1 MEQKK
6 RITPEIN
13 IARGFALLFVTLG
26 HSFPNAVGA
35 LGRIYNICYSF
46 HMGLFFILSGF
57 VIARKFISRDYKI
70 TDEIKNKSI
79 RLLIPYFVFSVIT
92 LIMKVFTEKYANNP
106 FSLKD
111 SYKILLGIN
120 PNGGLWF
127 LWTLFV
133 ISVIFILLGK
143 LKHNFIYFAVFSVA
157 AYIANLFIPQIFISN
172 VLRYAFFYAVGIF
185 IYKYYDAFKKY
196 ILNPYCAFAML
207 ILFCATHIF
216 RLKTDYIITCL
227 SASIFILFLSQSIM
241 KFKDKTKIIYT
252 VFNELGTYSY
262 DIYLLS
268 YFIQVPLRVLFKSI
282 FPIPELLLYFLMFTL
297 GTIIPYLASKF
308 ILRKV
313 PIFNLL
319 LFGNKRKAVKSN
331 G

>member
-6 RITPEIN
+6 IYYPEIN

-26 HSFPNAVGA
+26 HSFPDAVGA
-35 LGRIYNICYSF
+35 LSRIYNICYSF

-70 TDEIKNKSI
+70 KDEIKNKSI

-143 LKHNFIYFAVFSVA
+143 LKHNLIYFTVFSSA
-157 AYIANLFIPQIFISN
+157 AYIINLFVPKIFISG
-172 VLRYAFFYAVGIF
+172 VLRYAIFYAVGIF

-196 ILNPYCAFAML
+196 ILNPYCASAML
-207 ILFCATHIF
+207 ILFCGAHIF
-216 RLKTDYIITCL
+216 RLKTDYIVTCL
-227 SASIFILFLSQSIM
+227 SASIFILFLSQSIV
-241 KFKDKTKIIYT
+241 KFKDKAKPVYS

>member
-6 RITPEIN
+6 TYYPEIN

-26 HSFPNAVGA
+26 HSFPDAVGA

-143 LKHNFIYFAVFSVA
+143 LKHNLIYFTVFSVA

-196 ILNPYCAFAML
+196 ILNPYCSSAML
-207 ILFCATHIF
+207 ILFCVTHIF
-216 RLKTDYIITCL
+216 RLKTDYIVTCL

>member
-1 MEQKK
+1 
-6 RITPEIN
+6 
-13 IARGFALLFVTLG
+13 
-26 HSFPNAVGA
+26 
-35 LGRIYNICYSF
+35 
-46 HMGLFFILSGF
+46 
-57 VIARKFISRDYKI
+57 
-70 TDEIKNKSI
+70 
-79 RLLIPYFVFSVIT
+79 
-92 LIMKVFTEKYANNP
+92 
-106 FSLKD
+106 
-111 SYKILLGIN
+111 
-120 PNGGLWF
+120 
-127 LWTLFV
+127 
-133 ISVIFILLGK
+133 
-143 LKHNFIYFAVFSVA
+143 
-157 AYIANLFIPQIFISN
+157 
-172 VLRYAFFYAVGIF
+172 
-185 IYKYYDAFKKY
+185 
-196 ILNPYCAFAML
+196 ML

>member
-6 RITPEIN
+6 TYYPEIN

-157 AYIANLFIPQIFISN
+157 SYIANLFIPQIFISN

-196 ILNPYCAFAML
+196 ILNPYCSSAML
-207 ILFCATHIF
+207 ILFCVTHIF
-216 RLKTDYIITCL
+216 RLKTDYIVTCL

-313 PIFNLL
+313 PICNLL

>member
-6 RITPEIN
+6 TYYPEIN

-26 HSFPNAVGA
+26 HSFPDAVGA

-143 LKHNFIYFAVFSVA
+143 LKHNLIYFAVLSAA
-157 AYIANLFIPQIFISN
+157 AYIINLFVPKIFISG
-172 VLRYAFFYAVGIF
+172 VLRYAVFYAVGIF

-196 ILNPYCAFAML
+196 ILNPYCSSAML
-207 ILFCATHIF
+207 ILFCVTHIF
-216 RLKTDYIITCL
+216 RLKTDYIVTCL
-227 SASIFILFLSQSIM
+227 SASIFIMFLSQSIM

>member
-6 RITPEIN
+6 MYYPEIN

-26 HSFPNAVGA
+26 HSFPDAVGA

-57 VIARKFISRDYKI
+57 VIARKFISHDYKI

-143 LKHNFIYFAVFSVA
+143 LKHNLIYFAVFSVA
-157 AYIANLFIPQIFISN
+157 AYIINLFVPKIFISG
-172 VLRYAFFYAVGIF
+172 VLRYAVFYAVGIF

-196 ILNPYCAFAML
+196 ILNPYCSSAML
-207 ILFCATHIF
+207 ILFCVTHIF
-216 RLKTDYIITCL
+216 RLKTDYIVTCL

>member
-6 RITPEIN
+6 TYYPEIN

-26 HSFPNAVGA
+26 HSFPDAVGA

-92 LIMKVFTEKYANNP
+92 LIMKIFTEKYANNP

-143 LKHNFIYFAVFSVA
+143 LKHSLIYFAVFSVA
-157 AYIANLFIPQIFISN
+157 AYIINLFVPKIFISG
-172 VLRYAFFYAVGIF
+172 VLRYAVFYAVGIF

-196 ILNPYCAFAML
+196 ILNPYCSSAML
-207 ILFCATHIF
+207 ILFCVTHIF
-216 RLKTDYIITCL
+216 RLKTDYIVTCL
-227 SASIFILFLSQSIM
+227 SASIFIMFLSQSIM
-241 KFKDKTKIIYT
+241 KSKDKTKIIYT

>member
-6 RITPEIN
+6 TYYPEIN

-143 LKHNFIYFAVFSVA
+143 LKHSLIYFAVFSVA

-196 ILNPYCAFAML
+196 ILNPYCSSAML
-207 ILFCATHIF
+207 LLFCVTHIF
-216 RLKTDYIITCL
+216 RLKTDYIVTCL

>member
-1 MEQKK
+1 MFDGAHFGYEVRKVGEGQQAAASEHEL
-6 RITPEIN
+6 RGGWFRRDQRFDIF
-13 IARGFALLFVTLG
+13 ARHKAPSHGFSQLIQDQHVDLANLLARQLHDLCGTGFGRV
-26 HSFPNAVGA
+26 AVGLYDA
-35 LGRIYNICYSF
+35 
-46 HMGLFFILSGF
+46 
-57 VIARKFISRDYKI
+57 KPQSR
-70 TDEIKNKSI
+70 SCVM
-79 RLLIPYFVFSVIT
+79 FGAVQ
-92 LIMKVFTEKYANNP
+92 
-106 FSLKD
+106 
-111 SYKILLGIN
+111 
-120 PNGGLWF
+120 
-127 LWTLFV
+127 
-133 ISVIFILLGK
+133 LLGK
-143 LKHNFIYFAVFSVA
+143 LKHNLIYFAVFSVA
-157 AYIANLFIPQIFISN
+157 AYIINLFVPKIFISGI
-172 VLRYAFFYAVGIF
+172 LRYAVFYAVGIF

-196 ILNPYCAFAML
+196 ILNPYCSSAML
-207 ILFCATHIF
+207 ILFCVTHIF
-216 RLKTDYIITCL
+216 RLKTDYTVTCL

-282 FPIPELLLYFLMFTL
+282 FPIPELLLYVLMFTL